1 MNKIILLIFLLLFND
16 CNIIDI
22 NIETK
27 KSTMTSIDILQ
38 TATWVD
44 PQGISHQGGLYPSGS
59 NIPTG
64 IQATRLQKAT
74 NKLTGQI
81 SVVCFGASNCM
92 YEGMEFQSLHPTN
105 FVNCAYSGKNLDK
118 MLQDNYWTQ
127 THTTISG
134 SGISESSI
142 QIAILESNIFSE
154 LINTGTFTEYTNY
167 LVNKLISVCQRILI
181 EYPSVKIIYFGGTTS
196 TQYVLPSFT
205 KFNEPWSY
213 YLSWAIKFLI
223 EKQING
229 DPLLEINGPNKKSP
243 LLSWMIP
250 QWSNGTEP
258 NNFGFSWG
266 INDVS
271 PAYPGAVEN
280 GIHPSIVGAQKVANQ
295 WLNFFQTDYY
305 TSQWF
310 I

>member
-1 MNKIILLIFLLLFND
+1 MIP
-16 CNIIDI
+16 
-22 NIETK
+22 
-27 KSTMTSIDILQ
+27 IDILQ
-38 TATWVD
+38 TSTWID

-74 NKLTGQI
+74 NKLSGSI
-81 SVVCFGASNCM
+81 GIVCFGASNCM
-92 YEGMEFQSLHPTN
+92 YEGIEFKNIHPNN
-105 FVNCAYSGKNLDK
+105 FINCAYSGKNLDK
-118 MLQDNYWTQ
+118 MLQDSYWTQ

-142 QIAILESNIFSE
+142 QIAILESNLFSE
-154 LINTGTFTEYTNY
+154 LINTDTFVNYTNY
-167 LVNKLISVCQRILI
+167 LVDQLILVCQRILI
-181 EYPSVKIIYFGGTTS
+181 EYPNIKIIYFGSTTS
-196 TQYVLPSFT
+196 TKYVLPNFS

-223 EKQING
+223 KKQING
-229 DPLLEINGPNKKSP
+229 DPSLEINGPNKKSP
-243 LLSWMIP
+243 LLTWMKP
-250 QWSNGTEP
+250 QWTDGTDP
-258 NNFGFSWG
+258 NSVGLIWNST
-266 INDVS
+266 DVF
-271 PAYPGAVEN
+271 PVYPGAVEN
-280 GIHPSIVGAQKVANQ
+280 GIHPSVIGAQKIANQ